1 MDRRSFVGSMAGAGM
16 LAGQTGAPER
26 AQEAGR
32 KTRFYR
38 LDYFSYHQGDQTNR
52 LTDFLTATAPI
63 LAKHVHPVGVFSAV
77 LAPHV
82 QTMLVLTG
90 YSGIE
95 EMETAARA
103 VSEDPAY
110 RKAHG
115 ELEKNPEGSYDTL
128 QRVLLQAT
136 DFSPEVMPLAEQPKN
151 PRYFEL
157 RVYHSPTG
165 RQLGLVHERFAK
177 SEIAIFHRSGL
188 HPILYADTIIG
199 PEMPNLTYIIP
210 FATLGD
216 REKAWD
222 AFNAVPEWVKV
233 RTESVARGGQIVNF
247 NNISLWR
254 AAAFSPLQ

>member
-1 MDRRSFVGSMAGAGM
+1 MDRRSFVESMAGAGM
-16 LAGQTGAPER
+16 LASQTGVPAR
-26 AQEAGR
+26 AQEAAR

-38 LDYFSYHQGDQTNR
+38 LDYFSYHQGDQTSR

-63 LAKHVHPVGVFSAV
+63 LAQHLRTVGVFSAV
-77 LAPHV
+77 LAPHA

-90 YSGIE
+90 YASIQ
-95 EMETAARA
+95 EMEEASRA
-103 VSEDPAY
+103 VAEDPAF
-110 RKAHG
+110 RKAY
-115 ELEKNPEGSYDTL
+115 EALEKSPEGSYDSL

-136 DFSPEVMPLAEQPKN
+136 DFSPEVAAPAEKPKN

-177 SEIAIFHRSGL
+177 SEIAIFHRSGV

-210 FATLGD
+210 FATLAD

-222 AFNAVPEWVKV
+222 AFNADPEWVKV
-233 RTESVARGGQIVNF
+233 RDESVARGGQIVNF

-254 AAAFSPLQ
+254 ATAFSPLQ